1 MYSYLKLEKFLP
13 PALLSL
19 ALLGVW
25 PVQAM
30 QDPTRPPV
38 AEAKA
43 RAVAVQQNLSPRWE
57 LHSTLVSSARRTAVI
72 NDRVVSQGDRING
85 ATVVSIQPAA
95 VLLRVAGRE
104 LRLVMEEKNIKS
116 LSRADS
122 AGHSAGHSAGQSAVP
137 SVVQGK

>member
-1 MYSYLKLEKFLP
+1 MCSYLKLEKYLP

-19 ALLGVW
+19 VLLGVW

-38 AEAKA
+38 AEATA
-43 RAVAVQQNLSPRWE
+43 RAVAVQQNSSPRWT

-104 LRLVMEEKNIKS
+104 LRLGMEKKNIKS
-116 LSRADS
+116 LSRTDS
-122 AGHSAGHSAGQSAVP
+122 AGHSAVP